1 MFSIEFSKL
10 LSIDMILNQTVKMPA
25 FVDACECKITSR
37 KQSISTPGS
46 TQNSRLV
53 F

>member
-10 LSIDMILNQTVKMPA
+10 LTIDMSDQTVKMPA

-37 KQSISTPGS
+37 KQSIST
-46 TQNSRLV
+46 QNSRLV